1 MKIPV
6 MLSICGR
13 QNYID
18 QEPEVVELVTDG
30 TLEDKGNGW
39 EICYKE
45 SDLTGMEGV
54 STSFLVES
62 EKITLTRTG
71 NLTSQMVFKVG
82 IPHESLYNMGFG
94 VLMITV
100 NATKIRHELSAEGG
114 WVDLS
119 YGISIEQS
127 AAGNI
132 DYRLEIKTK

>member
-18 QEPEVVELVTDG
+18 QEPEVVELVTEG
-30 TLEDKGNGW
+30 TLESKGNGW

-45 SDLTGMEGV
+45 SDLTGMDGV

-71 NLTSQMVFKVG
+71 ALTSQMVFRVG
-82 IPHESLYNMGFG
+82 VPHESLYNMGFG
-94 VLMITV
+94 ALLITV
-100 NATKIRHELSAEGG
+100 NATKIQFSLSESGG
-114 WVDLS
+114 SVDLS

-127 AAGNI
+127 AAGSI
-132 DYRLEIKTK
+132 DYHLEINRK

>member
-1 MKIPV
+1 MKQNV
-6 MLSICGR
+6 VLSILGR
-13 QNYID
+13 QTYLGQDPD
-18 QEPEVVELVTDG
+18 QIELVTEG
-30 TLEDKGNGW
+30 VLEDQGNAW
-39 EICYKE
+39 SLSYEE

-54 STSFLVES
+54 STIFLVES

-119 YGISIEQS
+119 YGIAIEQS

>member
-1 MKIPV
+1 MRIPV

-18 QEPEVVELVTDG
+18 QEPEVVELVTEG
-30 TLEDKGNGW
+30 TLESKGNGW

-45 SDLTGMEGV
+45 SDLTGMDGV

-71 NLTSQMVFKVG
+71 ALTSQMVFRVG
-82 IPHESLYNMGFG
+82 VPHESLYNMGFG
-94 VLMITV
+94 ALLITV
-100 NATKIRHELSAEGG
+100 NATKIQFSLSESGG
-114 WVDLS
+114 SVDLS

-127 AAGNI
+127 AAGSI
-132 DYRLEIKTK
+132 DYHLEINRK

>member
-18 QEPEVVELVTDG
+18 QEPEVIELVTEG
-30 TLEDKGNGW
+30 TLENTGNGW
-39 EICYKE
+39 EIRYEE
-45 SDLTGMEGV
+45 SEMTGLAGA
-54 STSFLVES
+54 STNFLVEP
-62 EKITLTRTG
+62 EKIVLTRSG
-71 NLTSQMVFKVG
+71 NLTSQMIFRVG
-82 IPHESLYNMGFG
+82 VPHESLYNMGFG

-100 NATKIRHELSAEGG
+100 YDTNIRYELSSKGG

-119 YGISIEQS
+119 YGISIEQT
-127 AAGNI
+127 AAGTI

>member
-30 TLEDKGNGW
+30 TLENKGNGW

-127 AAGNI
+127 DAGNI

>member
-30 TLEDKGNGW
+30 TLENKGNGW

-119 YGISIEQS
+119 YGIAIEQS

>member
-1 MKIPV
+1 MRIPV

-18 QEPEVVELVTDG
+18 QEPEVVELVTEG
-30 TLEDKGNGW
+30 TLESKENGW

-45 SDLTGMEGV
+45 SDLTGMDGV

-71 NLTSQMVFKVG
+71 ALTSQMVFRVG

-94 VLMITV
+94 ALLITV
-100 NATKIRHELSAEGG
+100 NATKIQFSLSESGG
-114 WVDLS
+114 SVDLS

-132 DYRLEIKTK
+132 DYHLEINRK

>member
-18 QEPEVVELVTDG
+18 QEPEVIELVTEG
-30 TLEDKGNGW
+30 TLENTGNGW
-39 EICYKE
+39 EIRYEE
-45 SDLTGMEGV
+45 SEMTGLAGA
-54 STSFLVES
+54 STCFLVEP
-62 EKITLTRTG
+62 EKIVLTRSG
-71 NLTSQMVFKVG
+71 NLTSQMIFRVG
-82 IPHESLYNMGFG
+82 VPHESLYNMGFG

-100 NATKIRHELSAEGG
+100 NATNIRYELTSEGG

-119 YGISIEQS
+119 YGISIEQT
-127 AAGNI
+127 AAGTI

>member
-30 TLEDKGNGW
+30 TLENKGNGW

-94 VLMITV
+94 MLMITV

>member
-30 TLEDKGNGW
+30 TLENRGNGW

>member
-18 QEPEVVELVTDG
+18 QEPEVVELVTEG
-30 TLEDKGNGW
+30 TMENKETGW

-45 SDLTGMEGV
+45 SDLTGMDGV

-71 NLTSQMVFKVG
+71 ALTSQMVFRVG
-82 IPHESLYNMGFG
+82 VPHESLYNMGFG
-94 VLMITV
+94 ALLITV
-100 NATKIRHELSAEGG
+100 NATKIQFSLSESGG
-114 WVDLS
+114 SVDLS

-127 AAGNI
+127 AAGSI
-132 DYRLEIKTK
+132 DYHLEINRK

>member
-18 QEPEVVELVTDG
+18 QEPEVIELVTEG
-30 TLEDKGNGW
+30 TLENTGNGW
-39 EICYKE
+39 EIRYEE
-45 SDLTGMEGV
+45 SEMTGLAGA
-54 STSFLVES
+54 STSFLVEP
-62 EKITLTRTG
+62 EKIVLTRSG
-71 NLTSQMVFKVG
+71 NLTSQMIFRVG
-82 IPHESLYNMGFG
+82 VPHESLYNMGFG

-100 NATKIRHELSAEGG
+100 NATNIQYELTSEGG

-119 YGISIEQS
+119 YGISIEQT
-127 AAGNI
+127 AAGTI

>member
-1 MKIPV
+1 MRIPV

-18 QEPEVVELVTDG
+18 QEPEVVELVTEG
-30 TLEDKGNGW
+30 TLESKGSGW

-45 SDLTGMEGV
+45 SDLTGMDGV

-71 NLTSQMVFKVG
+71 ALTSQMVFRVG
-82 IPHESLYNMGFG
+82 VPHESLYNMGFG
-94 VLMITV
+94 ALLITV
-100 NATKIRHELSAEGG
+100 NATKIQFSLSESGG
-114 WVDLS
+114 SVDLS

-132 DYRLEIKTK
+132 DYHLEINRK

>member
-1 MKIPV
+1 MRIPV

-18 QEPEVVELVTDG
+18 QEPEVVELVTEG
-30 TLEDKGNGW
+30 TLESKGNGW

-45 SDLTGMEGV
+45 SDLTGMDGV

-71 NLTSQMVFKVG
+71 ALTSQMVFRVG
-82 IPHESLYNMGFG
+82 APHESLYNMGFG
-94 VLMITV
+94 ALLITV
-100 NATKIRHELSAEGG
+100 NATKIQFSLSESGG
-114 WVDLS
+114 SVDLS

-132 DYRLEIKTK
+132 DYHLEINRK

>member
-30 TLEDKGNGW
+30 TLENKGNGW

-100 NATKIRHELSAEGG
+100 NATKIRHKLSAEGG

>member
-18 QEPEVVELVTDG
+18 QEPEVIELVTEG
-30 TLEDKGNGW
+30 TLKNTGNGW
-39 EICYKE
+39 EIRYEE
-45 SDLTGMEGV
+45 SEMTGLAGA
-54 STSFLVES
+54 STSFLVEP
-62 EKITLTRTG
+62 EKIVLTRTG
-71 NLTSQMVFKVG
+71 NLTSQMIFRVG
-82 IPHESLYNMGFG
+82 VPHESLYNMGFG

-100 NATKIRHELSAEGG
+100 NATNIRYELTSEGG

-119 YGISIEQS
+119 YGISIEQT
-127 AAGNI
+127 AAGTI

>member
-18 QEPEVVELVTDG
+18 QEPEVVELVTEG
-30 TLEDKGNGW
+30 TMENKETGW

-45 SDLTGMEGV
+45 SDLTGMDGV
-54 STSFLVES
+54 STSFLVAS

-71 NLTSQMVFKVG
+71 ALTSQMVFRVG
-82 IPHESLYNMGFG
+82 VPHESLYNMGFG
-94 VLMITV
+94 ALLITV
-100 NATKIRHELSAEGG
+100 NATKIQFSLSESGG
-114 WVDLS
+114 SVDLS

-127 AAGNI
+127 AAGSI
-132 DYRLEIKTK
+132 DYHLEINRK

>member
-1 MKIPV
+1 MRIPV

-18 QEPEVVELVTDG
+18 QEPEVVELVTEG
-30 TLEDKGNGW
+30 TLESKGNGW

-45 SDLTGMEGV
+45 SDLTGMDGV

-62 EKITLTRTG
+62 DKITLTRTG
-71 NLTSQMVFKVG
+71 ALTSQMVFRVG
-82 IPHESLYNMGFG
+82 VPHESLYNMGFG
-94 VLMITV
+94 ALLITV
-100 NATKIRHELSAEGG
+100 NATKIQFSLSESGG
-114 WVDLS
+114 SVDLS

-132 DYRLEIKTK
+132 DYHLEINRK

>member
-18 QEPEVVELVTDG
+18 QEPEVVELVTEG
-30 TLEDKGNGW
+30 IMKKKETGW

-45 SDLTGMEGV
+45 SDLTGMDGV

-71 NLTSQMVFKVG
+71 ALTSQMVFRVG
-82 IPHESLYNMGFG
+82 VPHESLYNMGFG
-94 VLMITV
+94 ALLITV
-100 NATKIRHELSAEGG
+100 NATKIQFSLSESGG
-114 WVDLS
+114 SVDLS

-127 AAGNI
+127 AAGSI
-132 DYRLEIKTK
+132 DYHLEINRK

>member
-1 MKIPV
+1 MRIPV

-18 QEPEVVELVTDG
+18 QEPEVVELVTEG
-30 TLEDKGNGW
+30 TLESKGNGW

-45 SDLTGMEGV
+45 SDLTGMDGV

-71 NLTSQMVFKVG
+71 ALTSQMVFRVG
-82 IPHESLYNMGFG
+82 VPHESLYNMGFG
-94 VLMITV
+94 ALLITV
-100 NATKIRHELSAEGG
+100 NATKIQFSLSESGG
-114 WVDLS
+114 SVDLS

-132 DYRLEIKTK
+132 DYHLKINRK

>member
-6 MLSICGR
+6 MLTICGR

-30 TLEDKGNGW
+30 TLENRGNGW

>member
-1 MKIPV
+1 MRIPV

-18 QEPEVVELVTDG
+18 QEPEVVELVTEG
-30 TLEDKGNGW
+30 TLESKGNGW

-45 SDLTGMEGV
+45 SDLTGMDGV

-71 NLTSQMVFKVG
+71 ALTSQMVFRVG
-82 IPHESLYNMGFG
+82 VPHESLYNMGFG
-94 VLMITV
+94 ALLITV
-100 NATKIRHELSAEGG
+100 NATKIQFSLSESGG
-114 WVDLS
+114 SVDLS

-132 DYRLEIKTK
+132 DYHLEINRK

>member
-1 MKIPV
+1 MRIPV

-18 QEPEVVELVTDG
+18 QEPEVVELVTEG
-30 TLEDKGNGW
+30 TLESKGNGW

-45 SDLTGMEGV
+45 SDLTGMDGV

-71 NLTSQMVFKVG
+71 ALTSQMVFRVG

-94 VLMITV
+94 ALLITV
-100 NATKIRHELSAEGG
+100 NATKIQFSLSESGG
-114 WVDLS
+114 SVDLS

-132 DYRLEIKTK
+132 DYHLEINRK

>member
-1 MKIPV
+1 MRIPV

-18 QEPEVVELVTDG
+18 QEPEVVELVTEG
-30 TLEDKGNGW
+30 TMENKETGW

-45 SDLTGMEGV
+45 SDLTGMDGV

-71 NLTSQMVFKVG
+71 ALTSQMVFRVG
-82 IPHESLYNMGFG
+82 VPHESLYNMGFG
-94 VLMITV
+94 ALLITV
-100 NATKIRHELSAEGG
+100 NATKIQFSLSESGG
-114 WVDLS
+114 SVDLS

-127 AAGNI
+127 AAGSI
-132 DYRLEIKTK
+132 DYHLEINRK

>member
-1 MKIPV
+1 MI
-6 MLSICGR
+6 
-13 QNYID
+13 
-18 QEPEVVELVTDG
+18 ELVTAG
-30 TLEDKGNGW
+30 TMEKTADGW
-39 EICYKE
+39 ELCYEE

>member
-30 TLEDKGNGW
+30 TLENKGNGW
-39 EICYKE
+39 EIRYKE

>member
-6 MLSICGR
+6 ILSICGR

-18 QEPEVVELVTDG
+18 QEPEIVEFVTEG
-30 TLEDKGNGW
+30 TLENTEDGW
-39 EICYKE
+39 EICYEE
-45 SDLTGMEGV
+45 SELTGLEGAA
-54 STSFLVES
+54 TSFLVEQ

-71 NLTSQMVFKVG
+71 SLTSQMVFKMGV
-82 IPHESLYNMGFG
+82 PHESLYNMGFG

-100 NATKIRHELSAEGG
+100 NATKIQCAVSEEGG

-119 YGISIEQS
+119 YSIAIEQS

-132 DYRLEIKTK
+132 DYRLEIKRK

>member
-30 TLEDKGNGW
+30 TLENKGNGW

-45 SDLTGMEGV
+45 SDLTGMEGM

>member
-18 QEPEVVELVTDG
+18 QEPEIVELVTDG
-30 TLEDKGNGW
+30 TLENKGNGW

>member
-1 MKIPV
+1 MRIPV

-18 QEPEVVELVTDG
+18 QEPEVVELVTEG
-30 TLEDKGNGW
+30 TLESKGNGW

-45 SDLTGMEGV
+45 SDLTGMDGV
-54 STSFLVES
+54 FTSFLVES

-71 NLTSQMVFKVG
+71 ALTSQMVFRVG

-94 VLMITV
+94 ALLITV
-100 NATKIRHELSAEGG
+100 NATKIQFSLSESGG
-114 WVDLS
+114 SVDLS

-132 DYRLEIKTK
+132 DYHLEINRK

>member
-1 MKIPV
+1 MRIPV

-18 QEPEVVELVTDG
+18 QEPEVVELVTEG
-30 TLEDKGNGW
+30 TLESKGNGW

-45 SDLTGMEGV
+45 SDLTGMDGV

-71 NLTSQMVFKVG
+71 ALTSQMVFRVG
-82 IPHESLYNMGFG
+82 VPHESLYNMGFG
-94 VLMITV
+94 ALLITV
-100 NATKIRHELSAEGG
+100 NATKIQFSLSESGG
-114 WVDLS
+114 SVDLS

-132 DYRLEIKTK
+132 DYHLEINKK

>member
-30 TLEDKGNGW
+30 TLENKGNGW

-132 DYRLEIKTK
+132 DYRLEIKAK

>member
-30 TLEDKGNGW
+30 TLENKGNRW

-71 NLTSQMVFKVG
+71 NLTSQMVFNVG